1 MVEKCLESN
10 YRLVEA
16 MAVQQVTGDNN
27 MLLIG
32 VGNAGGRAAYYVFQR
47 GSLPGLRICAMD
59 SDADALQQLSGLNT
73 ILLPETVDAEAGEE
87 VSHPVLHAA
96 LDAQFPT
103 VHLLLVVTGLGGR
116 AGCYYTLETLR
127 YARSKKLACAAI
139 VAMPHSF
146 DSPELHA
153 RAETGLRQ
161 LREITPAV
169 QLLPCQE
176 FGELFLDKS
185 REEAYPQAA
194 RWLAES
200 SIGFL
205 YPFAKFKIPKR
216 VSGKA
221 GRKEDPNQ
229 LTFIFS
235 DQPRGIFTGG
245 LPSNFYGQN
254 LDIPTFQRR
263 NIEIDPGE

>member
-1 MVEKCLESN
+1 
-10 YRLVEA
+10 
-16 MAVQQVTGDNN
+16 MAAQQITGDNN
-27 MLLIG
+27 MLLVG

-59 SDADALQQLSGLNT
+59 SDEEALQRLSGLNT
-73 ILLPETVDAEAGEE
+73 VKLPSPPESDDNPETDL
-87 VSHPVLHAA
+87 SVLHAA
-96 LDAQFPT
+96 LEAQFPT
-103 VHLLLVVTGLGGR
+103 IHLLLVLTGLGGR
-116 AGCYYTLETLR
+116 TGCYYTLETLR

-146 DSPELHA
+146 DSPDLHT

-176 FGELFLDKS
+176 FGSLFLDKS

-205 YPFAKFKIPKR
+205 YPFAKFKTPKR
-216 VSGKA
+216 VASKSN
-221 GRKEDPNQ
+221 RKGDPNQ
-229 LTFIFS
+229 LTFVFN

-245 LPSNFYGQN
+245 LPSNYNGQN
-254 LDIPTFQRR
+254 LDIPTYQRL
-263 NIEIDPGE
+263 NADIDPGE

>member
-1 MVEKCLESN
+1 
-10 YRLVEA
+10 
-16 MAVQQVTGDNN
+16 MASQHNPGDNN

-59 SDADALQQLSGLNT
+59 SDEEALQQLNGLNT
-73 ILLPETVDAEAGEE
+73 IHLPLPSEDAGDAPDL
-87 VSHPVLHAA
+87 SFLHTA
-96 LDAQFPT
+96 LAAQFPT
-103 VHLLLVVTGLGGR
+103 IDLLLVVTGLGGLT
-116 AGCYYTLETLR
+116 GCYYTLETLR
-127 YARSKKLACAAI
+127 YARLQKLACAAI

-146 DSPELHA
+146 DTLELHA

-176 FGELFLDKS
+176 FGPLFLDKS

-205 YPFAKFKIPKR
+205 YPFAKFKVAKR
-216 VSGKA
+216 GAGKGARKDA
-221 GRKEDPNQ
+221 GNQ
-229 LTFIFS
+229 LTFVFS

-245 LPSNFYGQN
+245 LPSNYQGQN
-254 LDIPTFQRR
+254 LDIPTYQRL
-263 NIEIDPGE
+263 NVDIDPGE

>member
-1 MVEKCLESN
+1 
-10 YRLVEA
+10 
-16 MAVQQVTGDNN
+16 MAIQQITGDNN

-32 VGNAGGRAAYYVFQR
+32 VGNAGGRAAYYVYQR
-47 GSLPGLRICAMD
+47 GSLPGLRIGAMD
-59 SDADALQQLSGLNT
+59 SDEAALQQLSGLNT
-73 ILLPETVDAEAGEE
+73 VLLPAPEEAPDETGDAADERH
-87 VSHPVLHAA
+87 SVLYSA

-103 VHLLLVVTGLGGR
+103 IHLLLVVTGLGGR

-146 DSPELHA
+146 DSPELHS

-176 FGELFLDKS
+176 FGALFLDKT

-205 YPFAKFKIPKR
+205 YPFAKFPPPKR
-216 VSGKA
+216 VSGKGA
-221 GRKEDPNQ
+221 RKEDPNQ
-229 LTFIFS
+229 LQFVFS

-245 LPSNFYGQN
+245 LPSNYYGQN
-254 LDIPTFQRR
+254 FDIPTFQRR
-263 NIEIDPGE
+263 NVNIDPGE

>member
-1 MVEKCLESN
+1 M
-10 YRLVEA
+10 
-16 MAVQQVTGDNN
+16 
-27 MLLIG
+27 
-32 VGNAGGRAAYYVFQR
+32 
-47 GSLPGLRICAMD
+47 
-59 SDADALQQLSGLNT
+59 
-73 ILLPETVDAEAGEE
+73 
-87 VSHPVLHAA
+87 
-96 LDAQFPT
+96 
-103 VHLLLVVTGLGGR
+103 VTGLGGR
-116 AGCYYTLETLR
+116 TGCYYTLETLR

-139 VAMPHSF
+139 AAMPHSF

-176 FGELFLDKS
+176 FGKLFLDKS
-185 REEAYPQAA
+185 QEEAYPQAA

-205 YPFAKFKIPKR
+205 YPFAKFNIPKR
-216 VSGKA
+216 ASGKA
-221 GRKEDPNQ
+221 GRKEDANQ
-229 LTFIFS
+229 LTFVFS

-245 LPSNFYGQN
+245 LPSNYYGQN

>member
-1 MVEKCLESN
+1 MGTQT
-10 YRLVEA
+10 
-16 MAVQQVTGDNN
+16 MTGDNN
-27 MLLIG
+27 MLLAGI
-32 VGNAGGRAAYYVFQR
+32 GNAGGRAAYYVFQR

-59 SDADALQQLSGLNT
+59 SDPAALLQLSGLNT
-73 ILLPETVDAEAGEE
+73 VLLPEPVDPEAEGGGSLA
-87 VSHPVLHAA
+87 VLHSA

-103 VHLLLVVTGLGGR
+103 IHLLLVVTGLGGR
-116 AGCYYTLETLR
+116 AGCYYTIETLR

-146 DSPELHA
+146 DSPEQHA

-176 FGELFLDKS
+176 FGTLFLDKS

-205 YPFAKFKIPKR
+205 YPFAKFKPAKKI
-216 VSGKA
+216 SGKA

-229 LTFIFS
+229 LMFVFS

-245 LPSNFYGQN
+245 LPSNYYGQN
-254 LDIPTFQRR
+254 FDIPTFQRR
-263 NIEIDPGE
+263 NIEIDQGE

>member
-1 MVEKCLESN
+1 
-10 YRLVEA
+10 
-16 MAVQQVTGDNN
+16 MAIVQNIGETN
-27 MLLIG
+27 MLLLG

-59 SDADALQQLSGLNT
+59 SDPEPLKLLNGLNT
-73 ILLPETVDAEAGEE
+73 VLLPEPEQTLAEDESSSLPAEQQALQ
-87 VSHPVLHAA
+87 VLHEA

-103 VHLLLVVTGLGGR
+103 IQLLLVVTGLGGR
-116 AGCYYTLETLR
+116 TGYYYTLETLR
-127 YARSKKLACAAI
+127 YARKKSLACAAV

-146 DSPELHA
+146 DAPELHS
-153 RAETGLRQ
+153 RAEVGLQQ

-169 QLLPCQE
+169 QLLPCAE
-176 FGELFLDKS
+176 FGHLFLHKA

-200 SIGFL
+200 CLGFL
-205 YPFAKFKIPKR
+205 HPFAKLKFSNKPTAKG
-216 VSGKA
+216 SK
-221 GRKEDPNQ
+221 KDDPNQ

-245 LPSNFYGQN
+245 LPSNYYGQN
-254 LDIPTFQRR
+254 LDLPTFQRLK
-263 NIEIDPGE
+263 IEIDDGK